1 MGLFCPRLAA
11 ILVFY
16 RSLADSCSAIG
27 IGLGFVATT
36 GAVLRKLQQFASM
49 TECEPNW
56 RFIVDENFRIAER
69 RNFFD
74 ESLDATGELGNGFA
88 ERTCLGIM
96 IQRSSFP
103 HGSI

>member
-1 MGLFCPRLAA
+1 VGLFCPRLAA

-69 RNFFD
+69 RIFLMKVSMRRANW
-74 ESLDATGELGNGFA
+74 ETVL
-88 ERTCLGIM
+88 
-96 IQRSSFP
+96 QRGHASVS
-103 HGSI
+103 